1 MESIISLSLSLA
13 RSLVKMMMT
22 TQCPLEATY
31 HFFFLSF
38 ISVLGCL
45 TRAGALLKGTSTA
58 LVPLDQALTL
68 CHHWAAFRN
77 PQPPLW
83 KPEFKKRS

>member
-45 TRAGALLKGTSTA
+45 TRAGALLKGTHQHCPGAFGPGSYPVSSLGSLPKSATA
-58 LVPLDQALTL
+58 SVETGI
-68 CHHWAAFRN
+68 
-77 PQPPLW
+77 
-83 KPEFKKRS
+83 